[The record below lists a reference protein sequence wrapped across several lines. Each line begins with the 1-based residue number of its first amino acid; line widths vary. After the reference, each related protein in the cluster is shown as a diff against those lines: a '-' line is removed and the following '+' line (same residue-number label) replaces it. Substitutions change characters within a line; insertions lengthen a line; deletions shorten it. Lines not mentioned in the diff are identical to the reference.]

1 MDFPWISQLLQLRR
15 FELRRLEET
24 HGAEQRCAMLQARC
38 RSLEQD
44 QNYPGFEF
52 LQMCERHNRHNA
64 I

>member
-1 MDFPWISQLLQLRR
+1 MDFPAVGPAAPAGR

-52 LQMCERHNRHNA
+52 LQMCERHNRRNA